1 MWRRLAAALA
11 LLLGAGCTGQAQPT
25 TKKANVARHAHWNPK
40 APVGE
45 RVTVDNSVWRQL
57 LTGEQFRVLRTQG
70 TERAF
75 SGALWA
81 HKKDGV
87 YLCAACGAPLYDSKT
102 KFKSGTGWPSF
113 YEAVDPKRV
122 ATTTDSS
129 FGMTRVE
136 VHCARCG
143 GHLGHIFPDGPKPTG
158 QRHCINSASLEFEAR
173 VSMEPP
179 PAKKAPAKAP

>member
-11 LLLGAGCTGQAQPT
+11 VLVGAGCTGQAQPAP
-25 TKKANVARHAHWNPK
+25 KKPGARHAHWNPE

-45 RVTVDNSVWRQL
+45 RVEVDDSVWKQL
-57 LTGEQFRVLRTQG
+57 LTGEQFRVLRTEG

-75 SGALWA
+75 TGALWA
-81 HKKDGV
+81 HKEDGV

-113 YEAVDPKRV
+113 FQPVDPKRV

-143 GHLGHIFPDGPKPTG
+143 GHLGHIFPDGPEPTG
-158 QRHCINSASLEFEAR
+158 QRHCINSASLEFSAR
-173 VSMEPP
+173 ASP
-179 PAKKAPAKAP
+179 KAPGKSPPAKAP